1 MVSFWK
7 ASFSSPFGG
16 CGMQLHSGWRTDP
29 EASSLFPNTQ
39 ISVVRLRAFKEQPFS
54 RSFWHCGAFLV
65 EQSVCWVSLTWT
77 YPMLIPRASLFGD
90 LQFPT
95 TSALVHLREVSEG
108 SRATYVSLVL
118 ENVKFTH
125 NSLSYRPVFFR
136 LLKWRLLR
144 DFWHFVKIKR
154 PLSPLR
160 FLDAESSSSNLVS
173 SVTGVEYTCAAVT
186 PHSLPIRQ
194 MSQVNPRWRA
204 WWGNAFYLFYHF
216 YTKCTF
222 CSMINKQGCW
232 FFRSGFL

>member
-1 MVSFWK
+1 MFSIITPWTHYFYPLPWGPCLLVLIGSSFKKQAYSPASSLAILLMVMVSFWK
-7 ASFSSPFGG
+7 ASFSSPFRG

-54 RSFWHCGAFLV
+54 RSIWHCGAFLV

-118 ENVKFTH
+118 ENVK
-125 NSLSYRPVFFR
+125 L
-136 LLKWRLLR
+136 
-144 DFWHFVKIKR
+144 
-154 PLSPLR
+154 
-160 FLDAESSSSNLVS
+160 
-173 SVTGVEYTCAAVT
+173 YT
-186 PHSLPIRQ
+186 
-194 MSQVNPRWRA
+194 
-204 WWGNAFYLFYHF
+204 
-216 YTKCTF
+216 
-222 CSMINKQGCW
+222 
-232 FFRSGFL
+232 